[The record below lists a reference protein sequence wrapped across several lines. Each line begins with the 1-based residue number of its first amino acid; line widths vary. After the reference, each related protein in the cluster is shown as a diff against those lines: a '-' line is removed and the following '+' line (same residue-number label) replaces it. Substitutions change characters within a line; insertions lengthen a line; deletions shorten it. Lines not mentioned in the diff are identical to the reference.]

1 MGNFVEECMERGRK
15 QEKEKI
21 ILNLIESNAG
31 SIEQIAE
38 WVKLPVDEVKK
49 IAQKVPEHA

>member
-38 WVKLPVDEVKK
+38 WVKLPVDEEKK